1 MHNDCN
7 GHLLSNAR
15 SLRKEMT
22 PWERKLW
29 YLYLRRYPIKIYRQ
43 RVIGDYIVDF
53 YCSRAGLVVELDG
66 SQHYFPEERA
76 ADAQRSDFLESKGLL
91 VLRFSNY
98 DVDRRFVSVWEAI
111 HRAIQARLQ

>member
-66 SQHYFPEERA
+66 SQHYFPEERV

-98 DVDRRFVSVWEAI
+98 DVDRRFVSVCEAI